1 MLCITVSFS
10 LVHFFSFFP
19 VMLCREMTLDEYNAM
34 IGGEEVLSKDETL
47 TEESTLDVTE
57 QSSLDVTE
65 ESTLDD
71 SNLGDDA
78 SSPAVAFRKR

>member
-57 QSSLDVTE
+57 

>member
-1 MLCITVSFS
+1 
-10 LVHFFSFFP
+10 
-19 VMLCREMTLDEYNAM
+19 MLCREMTLDEYNAM

-47 TEESTLDVTE
+47 TEESTLD
-57 QSSLDVTE
+57 
-65 ESTLDD
+65 D